1 MQDVRDSPIIPC
13 YSLVMTIDFDGYICE
28 PGKELRTNEDPIAR
42 LLVKFFHLALMFLSL
57 VGQVFRQRAISTG
70 VRFMALLKTLC
81 HHVAMLVSASTKREI
96 VFVFLINLVCI
107 LK

>member
-1 MQDVRDSPIIPC
+1 MI
-13 YSLVMTIDFDGYICE
+13 IDFDEGVCE

-57 VGQVFRQRAISTG
+57 VGQVFRQCAISTG
-70 VRFMALLKTLC
+70 VRFMALLKTLY
-81 HHVAMLVSASTKREI
+81 HHVAMLVSACTKREI
-96 VFVFLINLVCI
+96 VFVFPINLARI